1 MASRMTHRLVACAT
15 ASLVTVAGIA
25 MPASAADRLPRLCD
39 TEVNAAKRMGAD
51 VSELATSGIVR
62 LDGHSVDVVGDD
74 AQWRQ
79 DVRGNTT
86 FVTRF
91 HSLAWVVLAARQDFP
106 LVDLVLARDDALA
119 DPGSSAEQ
127 DRLRATGWTQ
137 SAVRLRMGVISCLY
151 EYTKDERLIP
161 VMERLVLAN
170 ADPFRYR
177 GQPLNRVHNHGT
189 LANLALIEASE
200 VFDRPEWRDLAIR
213 RFDQD
218 AASVFADCGMSVEQ
232 STNYHLLNVQLW
244 ERSLRAIAETS
255 SEAAQIVGE
264 RIRQAELATVQLMR
278 PDHVLEA
285 IGDGNQVTVDP
296 AKLGIEE
303 SASPTRLWCGGRG
316 WAANRSSWDDTATH
330 YTLRFGPRRTFHGH
344 YDHGSVTWFTQGVPV
359 FSDRGLYD
367 KSRGERFQWAQSR
380 QAHSTIDPTRSS
392 AEGPSKARDL
402 SDAAADRYRVWW
414 EGGPLAWTRELTIPL
429 QPRLVPSVADDT
441 LVDDTSV
448 VSLGDMTSDD
458 TSVDDTVVPLAPLTS
473 LRAQDVATARFD
485 QQWYQNWQLA
495 PGWTVLERTT
505 AWEPAAVHEASGLY
519 LYGTCRA
526 GMDMRMTSLAVE
538 AFPAWRTA
546 VPATAFVC
554 GGLGRD
560 VRMDTLWVVTPIKGM
575 LWRDRE
581 SADFGVTPTPAG

>member
-1 MASRMTHRLVACAT
+1 MASTLLRGMVACAA
-15 ASLVTVAGIA
+15 ASLVTLGVISL
-25 MPASAADRLPRLCD
+25 PASAADRLPRICD
-39 TEVNAAKRMGAD
+39 TEVNSAKRMGAD
-51 VSELATSGIVR
+51 VTELGDSGILR
-62 LDGHSVDVVGDD
+62 LDGRSVDVVGDD

-79 DVRGNTT
+79 NVRGDTT

-91 HSLAWVVLAARQDFP
+91 HSMAWVVLAARQDFP
-106 LVDLVLARDDALA
+106 VVDLVLARDAALP
-119 DPGSSAEQ
+119 DPGSTVDQ

-137 SAVRLRMGVISCLY
+137 SAVRLRMGVVSCLF

-161 VMERLVLAN
+161 VMDRLVLAN
-170 ADPFRYR
+170 ADPVRYR

-189 LANLALIEASE
+189 LANLMLIEASD

-232 STNYHLLNVQLW
+232 STSYHLLNVQLW

-255 SEAAQIVGE
+255 VEAAQIVGT
-264 RIRQAELATVQLMR
+264 RIQQAELATVQLMR
-278 PDHVLEA
+278 PDHILEA
-285 IGDGNQVTVDP
+285 IGDGNQATIDP
-296 AKLGIEE
+296 AQLGIDDS
-303 SASPTRLWCGGRG
+303 SAPTRLWCGGRG

-344 YDHGSVTWFTQGVPV
+344 YDHGSLTWFTQGVPV

-380 QAHSTIDPTRSS
+380 QAHTTIDPTRSN
-392 AEGPSKARDL
+392 AEGPSRARDL
-402 SDAAADRYRVWW
+402 SDESADRYSVWW
-414 EGGPLAWTRELTIPL
+414 KSGALAWTRELTIPL
-429 QPRLVPSVADDT
+429 QPRYVPAVADDT
-441 LVDDTSV
+441 STDDTSV
-448 VSLGDMTSDD
+448 IPLGDTSLDD

-505 AWEPAAVHEASGLY
+505 AWEPAAVHQASGLY
-519 LYGTCRA
+519 LYGTCRS
-526 GMDMRMTSLAVE
+526 GMDMRMTSQTVE
-538 AFPAWRTA
+538 AFPKWRTV
-546 VPATAFVC
+546 VPATAFAC

-560 VRMDTLWVVTPIKGM
+560 VRMDTLWVVTPIEGM
-575 LWRDRE
+575 LWRDRD
-581 SADFGVTPTPAG
+581 SDAFGVTPTPAG